1 MYLKEERE
9 RRKQVFKLERESI
22 KYVRGKGDQI
32 RGGLGSS
39 NLEIAMQANIHLSS
53 LTMLSNKRTC
63 FSKDL
68 LITNLD
74 LSSLGSGGSLHVLI
88 EEQQID
94 DLGVSRSRTEQ

>member
-1 MYLKEERE
+1 M
-9 RRKQVFKLERESI
+9 ERESI